1 MHFCTCICALNPI
14 FSIFILFMGVFAD
27 ASRTNVRK
35 KRTNLGHD
43 F

>member
-1 MHFCTCICALNPI
+1 MHFCTCRYALNPI
-14 FSIFILFMGVFAD
+14 FSILILFMGVFAD